1 MAPGSSEGTSVIEP
15 WVPIEPICFVQAR
28 VYRPSSRESLL
39 NCDSLFKRGYID
51 HWVMSPYWTIMFCS
65 SEGISIMSRESL
77 LNYYTTGTKKRKTLL
92 GRAPPVQ
99 ARVYRPSSRESL
111 LNWYILFKRG
121 YIDHRVVSPYWT
133 HYRCTCVLCLMWL
146 LLLFFMLSLRCG
158 FKWILVLLYHLVID
172 KYLE

>member
-1 MAPGSSEGTSVIEP
+1 MIIAYVVMECLDYDFWFGCGTPSNIIMIMPFRNE
-15 WVPIEPICFVQAR
+15 VPLPVQQG
-28 VYRPSSRESLL
+28 L
-39 NCDSLFKRGYID
+39 KWI
-51 HWVMSPYWTIMFCS
+51 
-65 SEGISIMSRESL
+65 
-77 LNYYTTGTKKRKTLL
+77 KRKTLL

-133 HYRCTCVLCLMWL
+133 HYRCTCVLCLIWL
-146 LLLFFMLSLRCG
+146 LLLFFMLSLWLLSLWCG

-172 KYLE
+172 RYLV